1 MPSVTIDAGV
11 LATPPESCSV
21 DDAHRYVESLLEWS
35 KLLDE
40 PWVAIYM
47 SERAPESLIADE
59 LFPFRE
65 QLKLLFAAN
74 GITEYAV
81 NDVAQVLD
89 RLLQSTPSFE
99 TYFSMRDVL
108 HDDLSVEPD
117 ILKLC
122 SGAHLQVDLARCV
135 VLIAIL
141 RKHCQEP
148 VNDHSLILRRAPD
161 RIVRVRA
168 LIHTLEHGRADIERV
183 PEPSEYF
190 EGDILVCDNLR
201 GLIECLDESAI
212 LQQSSDAVGVNTAI
226 QIAIYK
232 FQRENGV
239 DAEWARIPHLRI
251 GDGFWH
257 SFQRLLPTQQLANR
271 ILRATVETL
280 VQTNMSATHALRT
293 GSGGNDP
300 QRVRQSDQAKACR
313 RDVDR
318 EHHLHYWQ
326 SDTGTV
332 EIASVSFPHDD
343 FTIPEW

>member
-11 LATPPESCSV
+11 LATPPELCSV

-40 PWVAIYM
+40 PWIAIYM
-47 SERAPESLIADE
+47 SERAPEVLIEDD
-59 LFPFRE
+59 LYPFRD

-81 NDVAQVLD
+81 NDVVQVLD

-99 TYFSMRDVL
+99 TYFLMRDIL
-108 HDDLSVEPD
+108 HDNLSVEPD

-148 VNDHSLILRRAPD
+148 VSDHSLILRRAPD

-168 LIHTLEHGRADIERV
+168 LVHALEHGRTDLGGV
-183 PEPSEYF
+183 PDPPEYF
-190 EGDILVCDNLR
+190 EGDVLVCDNLR

-212 LQQSSDAVGVNTAI
+212 LQNSADTVGVNTAI
-226 QIAIYK
+226 QIALYK
-232 FQRENGV
+232 SRLENGV

-251 GDGFWH
+251 GDEFRH
-257 SFQRLLPTQQLANR
+257 SFQRLLPTTQLTNR
-271 ILRATVETL
+271 ILRAIVETL
-280 VQTNMSATHALRT
+280 VQANMPATHPLRT
-293 GSGGNDP
+293 GPGGNDP
-300 QRVRQSDQAKACR
+300 QRVRPSDEAKAWR

-326 SDTGTV
+326 SDSGAV

-343 FTIPEW
+343 FTISE